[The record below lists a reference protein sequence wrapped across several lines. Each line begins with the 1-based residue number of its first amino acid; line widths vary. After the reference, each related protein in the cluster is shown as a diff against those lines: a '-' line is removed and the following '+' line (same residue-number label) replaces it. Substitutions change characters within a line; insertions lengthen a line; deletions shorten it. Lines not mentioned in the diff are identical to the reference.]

1 VFSQAGHLNRHVEV
15 HTGEKPFKCSLCD
28 KNFSQSC
35 HLRHISVMYTAKLR
49 VSVTPASCSD
59 INDLYTATVDHMSL
73 LWKLFKIHIELKQ
86 HVRIHTDALNVV

>member
-1 VFSQAGHLNRHVEV
+1 MCDKAFSQAGHLNRHVEV

-35 HLRHISVMYTAKLR
+35 HLQAHKRHVHSKVK
-49 VSVTPASCSD
+49 SFSD

-86 HVRIHTDALNVV
+86 HVRIHTDALNMV